1 MTARVSIDGEIR
13 DLDEARVP
21 VTDRGFLYGD
31 SVYEVVRT
39 YGGRPYLL
47 GEHLERL
54 RRSADQLC
62 LALPGGL
69 EPIVRD
75 VEATLR
81 AAGNAE
87 SYVRIIVTRG
97 SGPIALDPGTAQGPR
112 RVVIV
117 TPLQPYPEALY
128 REGALVCLV
137 PTGRGDSG
145 LLAGAKSGN
154 YLLNVLALGEA
165 KRHGAHEAILLDH
178 RGRVTEGA
186 TSNIFLV
193 QRGGLHTP
201 PLSAGILEGITRRQV
216 FALAREAGREVTQRE
231 MQPADLRG
239 ADEIFLTSSLR
250 EVLPV
255 AQVREAQGALYTVGQ
270 GLPGPLTR
278 LLHRNYLRTLGL
290 DPHPQG
296 APGVRSRVD

>member
-1 MTARVSIDGEIR
+1 MTTKVSIDGEIR
-13 DLDEARVP
+13 GIDEAGIP

-39 YGGRPYLL
+39 YQGRPHLL
-47 GEHLERL
+47 REHLERL
-54 RRSADQLC
+54 QRSANQLC
-62 LALPGGL
+62 LSLPGGL

-75 VEATLR
+75 VEATVQ

-87 SYVRIIVTRG
+87 SYVRVIVTRG
-97 SGPIALDPGTAQGPR
+97 SGPITLDPGTAERPR

-117 TPLQPYPEALY
+117 TPLQLYPEALY

-137 PTGRGDSG
+137 ATGRGDSG

-178 RGRVTEGA
+178 QGRVTEGA

-193 QRGGLHTP
+193 QGGGLHTP
-201 PLSAGILEGITRRQV
+201 PLHAGILEGITRRSV
-216 FALAREAGREVTQRE
+216 FALAGAAGLEVIERELR
-231 MQPADLRG
+231 PADLR
-239 ADEIFLTSSLR
+239 DTEEIFLTSSLR

-255 AQVREAQGALYTVGQ
+255 SRVMEPASAPYRVGG
-270 GLPGPLTR
+270 GLPGPITR
-278 LLHRNYLRTLGL
+278 QLHRDYLR
-290 DPHPQG
+290 
-296 APGVRSRVD
+296 GVGVEPSSGSD